1 MNSAPLHSP
10 GSDFIAGALSSPEGP
25 AGSPPGRKVKFRR
38 AEGHQG
44 RKSKSKSRAQKGVF
58 LKMQKVYLNRL
69 LQRFFG
75 VKWASAGSH
84 A

>member
-58 LKMQKVYLNRL
+58 PKGKKFSWLNFFSVFLGKM
-69 LQRFFG
+69 G
-75 VKWASAGSH
+75 
-84 A
+84 